1 MPEYRNIRCGG
12 SPKNLRKHFRVSMYQ
27 DVSHADYGIPG
38 NLRVILFILDCW
50 KFTLSMNSATFFAAS
65 RISSRRPGSLYGSLI
80 NQDFIMIDAFP
91 GKWLDGSVDD
101 EIDGFSYSV
110 FQL

>member
-1 MPEYRNIRCGG
+1 MISTFFRTAKYR
-12 SPKNLRKHFRVSMYQ
+12 SLSFR
-27 DVSHADYGIPG
+27 
-38 NLRVILFILDCW
+38 NCW

-80 NQDFIMIDAFP
+80 NQDFIMIDTFP